1 MKSFSLEK
9 IVAAFYSSFQ
19 GWRRKTALISISLLT
34 YFFFT
39 FNTNIPWNTDIL
51 LGEPLGFIRVV
62 QIGTATLIEGSLI
75 GFGLKI
81 IYSLLIGVTMVNF
94 GIQLS
99 QKNLSKETL
108 GAMLPGFIA
117 GGCGCGIGMLGIL
130 GIAGAVTALPFQG
143 NLVIL
148 AGMLLMTYSLNEM
161 GDPEKCD
168 IDVSINKKS

>member
-9 IVAAFYSSFQ
+9 IAAAFYSSFQ
-19 GWRRKTALISISLLT
+19 GWKRKIAIFSISLLT

-39 FNTNIPWNTDIL
+39 FNTNIPWNTDLIL
-51 LGEPLGFIRVV
+51 GDPLGFTKVF
-62 QIGTATLIEGSLI
+62 QIGTTTLIEGGLA
-75 GFGLKI
+75 GLGLKI
-81 IYSLLIGVTMVNF
+81 VYSVLIGITMVNF

-117 GGCGCGIGMLGIL
+117 GGCGCGIGILGLL

-143 NLVIL
+143 NMVIL
-148 AGMLLMTYSLNEM
+148 AGMLLMIYSLNEM

-168 IDVSINKKS
+168 IDISIE